1 MGEKTF
7 VDDIVKHSVSEQE
20 NIPWYTNSRALTPK
34 LLVVKLRKYSIF
46 LRGCGNFFIFV

>member
-20 NIPWYTNSRALTPK
+20 ISLGTPTAEH
-34 LLVVKLRKYSIF
+34 LHLSY
-46 LRGCGNFFIFV
+46 